1 MATETESDAD
11 TASATSDPDDR
22 ALGDEDGPILGE
34 RRREEFRA
42 AAGQVF
48 ENPLAKVGAVLLA
61 VFLLMAL
68 FGPMAAPYSPDA
80 HQTNPDG
87 SWYKN
92 QGPSADH
99 PLGTNSQGQ
108 DLFSRLLHGARIAFV
123 TGLATALI
131 VGVFG
136 TIAGITAGYYGGH
149 VETLIM
155 RLVDLA
161 YGVPF
166 LPFAIVL
173 IIVLDPSIWNII
185 IAISAILW
193 RETARVVRSEV
204 ITIKDLEMIDAA
216 RSAGASD
223 NRILLHHILPKVLPT
238 TVLYSVFAIG
248 WAILTEAGLS
258 FLGLG
263 DPETISWGRMLQAA
277 YVSQA
282 LDRELWWWIIPP
294 GLCIAGLVASV
305 YFISQGVEEVVNPK
319 LRDR

>member
-1 MATETESDAD
+1 MATETNTDGDGASPQENAD
-11 TASATSDPDDR
+11 EGIVGSRQQEELISA
-22 ALGDEDGPILGE
+22 
-34 RRREEFRA
+34 FR
-42 AAGQVF
+42 QVF
-48 ENPLAKVGAVLLA
+48 ENPLAKVGAALLIF
-61 VFLLMAL
+61 FLLMAL
-68 FGPMAAPYSPDA
+68 FGPAVAPYSPDA

-87 SWYKN
+87 SWEKN

-99 PLGTNSQGQ
+99 WLGTNTQGQ
-108 DLFSRLLHGARIAFV
+108 DLFSRVLHGARIAMIA
-123 TGLATALI
+123 GLATAFI
-131 VGVFG
+131 VGFLG
-136 TIAGITAGYYGGH
+136 TVAGITAGYYGGN
-149 VETLIM
+149 VENLIM

-173 IIVLDPSIWNII
+173 IIVLEPSIWNII
-185 IAISAILW
+185 IAISALLW

-204 ITIKDLEMIDAA
+204 ITITDLEMIDAA

-223 NRILLHHILPKVLPT
+223 SRILLHHILPKVLPT

-263 DPETISWGRMLQAA
+263 DPDSISWGRILQNA
-277 YVSQA
+277 YTSQA
-282 LDRELWWWIIPP
+282 LDRELWFWIIPP

>member
-1 MATETESDAD
+1 MSTETDSDTD
-11 TASATSDPDDR
+11 TPSPSPQE
-22 ALGDEDGPILGE
+22 DELIGA
-34 RRREEFRA
+34 RQKEELIQGFR
-42 AAGQVF
+42 QVF
-48 ENPLAKVGAVLLA
+48 KNPLAKIGAVML
-61 VFLLMAL
+61 VFFLLMAA
-68 FGPMAAPYSPDA
+68 FGPVVAPYNPEV

-92 QGPSADH
+92 QQPTVDH
-99 PLGTNSQGQ
+99 PLGTNSEGQ
-108 DLFSRLLHGARIAFV
+108 DLFSRLLYGARIAFIA
-123 TGLATALI
+123 GLATALI
-131 VGVFG
+131 VGILG
-136 TIAGITAGYYGGH
+136 TIAGITAGYYGGQI
-149 VETLIM
+149 ENFIM

-173 IIVLDPSIWNII
+173 IIVLEPSIWNII
-185 IAISAILW
+185 IAISALLW

-216 RSAGASD
+216 RAAGASD

-263 DPETISWGRMLQAA
+263 DPDSISWGRMLQNA
-277 YVSQA
+277 YISQA

>member
-1 MATETESDAD
+1 MATETDTDAD
-11 TASATSDPDDR
+11 DASPTEEP
-22 ALGDEDGPILGE
+22 GE
-34 RRREEFRA
+34 GIISVRRKREFVNA
-42 AAGQVF
+42 FGQVF
-48 ENPLAKVGAVLLA
+48 ENPLAKVGAVLL
-61 VFLLMAL
+61 VFFLLMAL
-68 FGPMAAPYSPDA
+68 FGPMVAPHDPEA

-92 QGPSADH
+92 QGPSVDH
-99 PLGTNSQGQ
+99 PMGTNTQGQ
-108 DLFSRLLHGARIAFV
+108 DLFSRLLYGARIAMIA
-123 TGLATALI
+123 GLATAFI
-131 VGVFG
+131 VGVLG
-136 TIAGITAGYYGGH
+136 TIAGITAGYYGGN
-149 VETLIM
+149 VENFIM

-173 IIVLDPSIWNII
+173 IIVLEPSIWNII
-185 IAISAILW
+185 IAISVLLW

-204 ITIKDLEMIDAA
+204 ITITDLEMIDAA
-216 RSAGASD
+216 RAAGASD
-223 NRILLHHILPKVLPT
+223 NRILVHHILPKVLPT

-263 DPETISWGRMLQAA
+263 DPDSISWGRMLQNA
-277 YVSQA
+277 YISQA
-282 LDRELWWWIIPP
+282 LDRELWFWIIPP

>member
-1 MATETESDAD
+1 
-11 TASATSDPDDR
+11 
-22 ALGDEDGPILGE
+22 
-34 RRREEFRA
+34 
-42 AAGQVF
+42 
-48 ENPLAKVGAVLLA
+48 
-61 VFLLMAL
+61 MAL
-68 FGPMAAPYSPDA
+68 FGPMVAPYNPEA

-92 QGPSADH
+92 QGPTLEH
-99 PLGTNSQGQ
+99 PMGTNTQGQ
-108 DLFSRLLHGARIAFV
+108 DLFSRLLYGARIALIA
-123 TGLATALI
+123 GLATAFI
-131 VGVFG
+131 VGVLG
-136 TIAGITAGYYGGH
+136 TIAGITAGYYGGQ
-149 VETLIM
+149 VENLIM

-173 IIVLDPSIWNII
+173 IIVLEPSIWNII
-185 IAISAILW
+185 IAISALLW

-204 ITIKDLEMIDAA
+204 ITITDLEMIDAA
-216 RSAGASD
+216 RAAGASD

-263 DPETISWGRMLQAA
+263 DPNSISWGRMLQAA

-282 LDRELWWWIIPP
+282 LDRGLWFWIIPP

-319 LRDR
+319 LRER

>member
-1 MATETESDAD
+1 MDTTNESDD
-11 TASATSDPDDR
+11 ATGSGQEPR
-22 ALGDEDGPILGE
+22 RLGS
-34 RRREEFRA
+34 RQREEILEAFN
-42 AAGQVF
+42 QVF
-48 ENPLAKVGAVLLA
+48 QNPLAKVGAVIL
-61 VFLLMAL
+61 VFFLLMAIL
-68 FGPMAAPYSPDA
+68 GPMVAPYDPGA
-80 HQTNPDG
+80 HQTNSDG

-92 QGPSADH
+92 QQPTLEH
-99 PLGTNSQGQ
+99 PLGTNSEGQ
-108 DLFSRLLHGARIAFV
+108 DLFSRLLYGSRIAFIA
-123 TGLATALI
+123 GIATALI
-131 VGVFG
+131 VGVLG
-136 TIAGITAGYYGGH
+136 TIAGITAGYYGGR
-149 VETLIM
+149 VENVIM

-173 IIVLDPSIWNII
+173 IIVLEPSIWNII
-185 IAISAILW
+185 IAISVLLW

-216 RSAGASD
+216 RAAGASD

-263 DPETISWGRMLQAA
+263 DPDSISWGRMLQNA
-277 YVSQA
+277 YISQA

>member
-1 MATETESDAD
+1 MATETETDAD
-11 TASATSDPDDR
+11 DATPPEEPSEGAISA
-22 ALGDEDGPILGE
+22 
-34 RRREEFRA
+34 RRKRELVNAFR
-42 AAGQVF
+42 QVF
-48 ENPLAKVGAVLLA
+48 QNPLAKVGAVLL
-61 VFLLMAL
+61 VFFLLMAL
-68 FGPMAAPYSPDA
+68 FGPMVAPYDPGA

-87 SWYKN
+87 TWYKN
-92 QGPSADH
+92 QGPSVDH
-99 PLGTNSQGQ
+99 PMGTNTQGQ
-108 DLFSRLLHGARIAFV
+108 DLFSRLLYGARIAMIA
-123 TGLATALI
+123 GLATALI
-131 VGVFG
+131 VGVLG
-136 TIAGITAGYYGGH
+136 TIAGITAGYYGGN
-149 VETLIM
+149 VENFIM

-173 IIVLDPSIWNII
+173 IIVLEPSIWNII
-185 IAISAILW
+185 IAISVLLW

-204 ITIKDLEMIDAA
+204 ITITDLEMIDAA
-216 RSAGASD
+216 RAAGASD

-263 DPETISWGRMLQAA
+263 DPNSISWGRMLQNA
-277 YVSQA
+277 YISQA
-282 LDRELWWWIIPP
+282 LDRGLWFWIIPP

-319 LRDR
+319 LRER

>member
-1 MATETESDAD
+1 MSQETQTTTDASDGR
-11 TASATSDPDDR
+11 SQQW
-22 ALGDEDGPILGE
+22 EEILQG
-34 RRREEFRA
+34 FR
-42 AAGQVF
+42 QVF
-48 ENPLAKVGAVLLA
+48 QNPLARIGGVILV
-61 VFLLMAL
+61 VFILMAL
-68 FGPMAAPYSPDA
+68 FGPLVAPHDPQE
-80 HQTNPDG
+80 HQLNPDG

-92 QGPSADH
+92 QGPTLEYL
-99 PLGTNSQGQ
+99 LGTNTEGQ
-108 DLFSRLLHGARIAFV
+108 AIFSRLLYGARIAFIAG
-123 TGLATALI
+123 TATAFI
-131 VGVFG
+131 VGVLG
-136 TIAGITAGYYGGH
+136 TIAGITAGYYGGSI
-149 VETLIM
+149 ENAIM

-185 IAISAILW
+185 IAISALLW

-216 RSAGASD
+216 RAAGASN
-223 NRILLHHILPKVLPT
+223 NRILLHHVLPKVLPT

-263 DPETISWGRMLQAA
+263 DPNSISWGIILQNA

-282 LDRELWWWIIPP
+282 LTRGMWWWIIPP
-294 GLCIAGLVASV
+294 GLCIMGLVASV
-305 YFISQGVEEVVNPK
+305 YLISQGVEEVVNPK
-319 LRDR
+319 LRER

>member
-1 MATETESDAD
+1 MATETNSDGDD
-11 TASATSDPDDR
+11 TDD
-22 ALGDEDGPILGE
+22 GIL
-34 RRREEFRA
+34 RTRQRQEFINGLR
-42 AAGQVF
+42 QVF
-48 ENPLAKVGAVLLA
+48 DNPLAKVGAVLL
-61 VFLLMAL
+61 VFFLLMAL
-68 FGPMAAPYSPDA
+68 FGPTVAPYSPDA

-92 QGPSADH
+92 QGPSLEH
-99 PLGTNSQGQ
+99 PLGTNTQGQ
-108 DLFSRLLHGARIAFV
+108 DLFSRVLYGARIAMIA
-123 TGLATALI
+123 GLATAFI
-131 VGVFG
+131 VGVLG
-136 TIAGITAGYYGGH
+136 TIAGIMAGYYGGH
-149 VETLIM
+149 VENFIM

-185 IAISAILW
+185 IAISALLW

-204 ITIKDLEMIDAA
+204 ITITDLEMIDAA

-263 DPETISWGRMLQAA
+263 DPNSISWGRILQNA
-277 YVSQA
+277 YTSQA
-282 LDRELWWWIIPP
+282 LDRGLWFWIIPP
-294 GLCIAGLVASV
+294 GLCIAALVASV

>member
-1 MATETESDAD
+1 MATETD
-11 TASATSDPDDR
+11 TD
-22 ALGDEDGPILGE
+22 GEDVSTP
-34 RRREEFRA
+34 REEAGESLISPRQRQEFLDGFR
-42 AAGQVF
+42 QVF
-48 ENPLAKVGAVLLA
+48 RNPLAKVGAVLLSF
-61 VFLLMAL
+61 FLLMAL
-68 FGPMAAPYSPDA
+68 FGPMVAPYNPEA

-92 QGPSADH
+92 QGPTLEH
-99 PLGTNSQGQ
+99 PMGTNTQGQ
-108 DLFSRLLHGARIAFV
+108 DLFSRLLYGARIALIA
-123 TGLATALI
+123 GLATAFI
-131 VGVFG
+131 VGVLG
-136 TIAGITAGYYGGH
+136 TIAGITAGYYGGQ
-149 VETLIM
+149 VENLIM

-173 IIVLDPSIWNII
+173 IIVLEPSIWNII
-185 IAISAILW
+185 IAISALLW

-204 ITIKDLEMIDAA
+204 ITITDLEMIDAA
-216 RSAGASD
+216 RAAGASD

-263 DPETISWGRMLQAA
+263 DPNSISWGRMLQAA

-282 LDRELWWWIIPP
+282 LDRGLWFWIIPP

-319 LRDR
+319 LRER

>member
-1 MATETESDAD
+1 MATETDTDGEGTPPNEKAD
-11 TASATSDPDDR
+11 
-22 ALGDEDGPILGE
+22 EPIVGT
-34 RRREEFRA
+34 RQREEFINAFR
-42 AAGQVF
+42 QVF
-48 ENPLAKVGAVLLA
+48 HNPLAKVGAVLL
-61 VFLLMAL
+61 VFFLLMAL
-68 FGPMAAPYSPDA
+68 FGPMVAPHDPDV

-92 QGPSADH
+92 QGPTADH
-99 PLGTNSQGQ
+99 PLGTNTQGQ
-108 DLFSRLLHGARIAFV
+108 DLFSRLLYGARIAMIA
-123 TGLATALI
+123 GLATAFI
-131 VGVFG
+131 VGVLG
-136 TIAGITAGYYGGH
+136 TIAGITAGYYGGN
-149 VETLIM
+149 VENFIM

-173 IIVLDPSIWNII
+173 IIVLEPSIWNII
-185 IAISAILW
+185 IAISVLLW

-204 ITIKDLEMIDAA
+204 ITITDLEMIDAA
-216 RSAGASD
+216 RAAGATD

-263 DPETISWGRMLQAA
+263 DPDSISWGRMLQNA
-277 YVSQA
+277 YISQA
-282 LDRELWWWIIPP
+282 LDRGLWFWIIPP

>member
-1 MATETESDAD
+1 MDTTNESDD
-11 TASATSDPDDR
+11 ATGSEQEPR
-22 ALGDEDGPILGE
+22 RLGS
-34 RRREEFRA
+34 RQREEILEAFN
-42 AAGQVF
+42 QVF
-48 ENPLAKVGAVLLA
+48 QNPLAKVGAVIL
-61 VFLLMAL
+61 VFFLLMAVL
-68 FGPMAAPYSPDA
+68 GPMVAPYDPSA
-80 HQTNPDG
+80 HQTNSDG

-92 QGPSADH
+92 QQPTLEH
-99 PLGTNSQGQ
+99 PLGTNSEGQ
-108 DLFSRLLHGARIAFV
+108 DLFSRLLYGSRIAFIA
-123 TGLATALI
+123 GIATALI
-131 VGVFG
+131 VGVLG
-136 TIAGITAGYYGGH
+136 TIAGITAGYYGGR
-149 VETLIM
+149 VENVIM

-173 IIVLDPSIWNII
+173 IIVLEPSIWNII
-185 IAISAILW
+185 IAISVLLW

-216 RSAGASD
+216 RAAGASD

-263 DPETISWGRMLQAA
+263 DPDSISWGRMLQNA
-277 YVSQA
+277 YISQA

>member
-1 MATETESDAD
+1 MSTETESDSD
-11 TASATSDPDDR
+11 SASTPPSTQEEELIGAR
-22 ALGDEDGPILGE
+22 QK
-34 RRREEFRA
+34 EEFIQGFR
-42 AAGQVF
+42 QVF
-48 ENPLAKVGAVLLA
+48 KNPLAKVGAIMLVF
-61 VFLLMAL
+61 FLLMAL
-68 FGPMAAPYSPDA
+68 FGPMVAPYNPDA

-92 QGPSADH
+92 QGPTLEH
-99 PLGTNSQGQ
+99 PLGTNSEGQ
-108 DLFSRLLHGARIAFV
+108 DLFSRLLYGARIAFIA
-123 TGLATALI
+123 GIATALI
-131 VGVFG
+131 VGVLG
-136 TIAGITAGYYGGH
+136 TIAGITAGYYGGQI
-149 VETLIM
+149 ENFIM

-173 IIVLDPSIWNII
+173 IIVLEPSIWNII
-185 IAISAILW
+185 IAISALLW

-216 RSAGASD
+216 RAAGASD

-263 DPETISWGRMLQAA
+263 DPDSISWGRMLQNA
-277 YVSQA
+277 YISQA

>member
-1 MATETESDAD
+1 MATET
-11 TASATSDPDDR
+11 DPD
-22 ALGDEDGPILGE
+22 GDDPATTAQDQGLVGS
-34 RRREEFRA
+34 RQKEELLQMFR
-42 AAGQVF
+42 QVF
-48 ENPLAKVGAVLLA
+48 ENPLAKIGAVMLA
-61 VFLLMAL
+61 FFLLMAL
-68 FGPMAAPYSPDA
+68 FGPMVAPYDPGA

-92 QGPSADH
+92 QGPSVEH
-99 PLGTNSQGQ
+99 PLGTNSEGQ
-108 DLFSRLLHGARIAFV
+108 DLFSRLLYGARIAFIAGV
-123 TGLATALI
+123 ATAFI
-131 VGVFG
+131 VGVLG
-136 TIAGITAGYYGGH
+136 TIAGITAGYYGGN
-149 VETLIM
+149 VENFIM

-173 IIVLDPSIWNII
+173 IIVLEPSIWNII
-185 IAISAILW
+185 IAISALLW

-263 DPETISWGRMLQAA
+263 DPDSISWGRMLQNA
-277 YVSQA
+277 YISQA

>member
-1 MATETESDAD
+1 MASETDTQMDDAPVEQRTGRLD
-11 TASATSDPDDR
+11 SQR
-22 ALGDEDGPILGE
+22 KDELLE
-34 RRREEFRA
+34 AF
-42 AAGQVF
+42 GQVF
-48 ENPLAKVGAVLLA
+48 QNPLAKVGAVILA
-61 VFLLMAL
+61 FFLLMAL
-68 FGPMAAPYSPDA
+68 VGPIVAPYDPGA
-80 HQTNPDG
+80 HQKNADG
-87 SWYKN
+87 TWYKN
-92 QGPSADH
+92 KQPSLDH
-99 PLGTNSQGQ
+99 PLGTNSEGQ
-108 DLFSRLLHGARIAFV
+108 DLFSRLLYGGRVAFIAGV
-123 TGLATALI
+123 ATALI
-131 VGVFG
+131 VGILG
-136 TIAGITAGYYGGH
+136 TIAGITAGYYGGR
-149 VETLIM
+149 VENVIM

-173 IIVLDPSIWNII
+173 IIVLEPSIWNII
-185 IAISAILW
+185 IAISALLW

-216 RSAGASD
+216 RAAGASD
-223 NRILLHHILPKVLPT
+223 NRILMHHILPKVLPT

-263 DPETISWGRMLQAA
+263 DPNSISWGRMLQNA
-277 YVSQA
+277 YISQA
-282 LDRELWWWIIPP
+282 LDRGLWWWIIPP